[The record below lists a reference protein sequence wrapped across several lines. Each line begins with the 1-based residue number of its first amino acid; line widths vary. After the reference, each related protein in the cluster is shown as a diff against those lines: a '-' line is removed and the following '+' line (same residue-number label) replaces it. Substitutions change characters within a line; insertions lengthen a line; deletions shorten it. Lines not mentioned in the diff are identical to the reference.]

1 MINFTY
7 KDLYKRKF
15 TYSENKYIM
24 ELTIKDIII
33 AFDGHSSCGKS
44 TVAKAVAKQIGF
56 TYIDSGAMYRV
67 VTLLAMQK
75 GLIDGKNIEIPLL
88 KSAIESIVISFKY
101 NDNAVQETYMNN
113 KNVEA
118 EIRSIEV
125 SNLVSYISEIDFVRE
140 KLVHLQQSMGSKKR
154 IVMDGR
160 DIGTVVFPKAELK
173 IFMTASP
180 QVRAQRR
187 YDEMI
192 AKGDKVT
199 FEEVLANVEKRDFID
214 QNREI
219 SPLKKAE
226 DALTLDNSNL
236 TREEQFD
243 WVMKILIEKF
253 SL

>member
-1 MINFTY
+1 
-7 KDLYKRKF
+7 
-15 TYSENKYIM
+15 M
-24 ELTIKDIII
+24 ELKIKDIII

-67 VTLLAMQK
+67 VTLLAMRK
-75 GLIDGKNIEIPLL
+75 KLIEGKDINISTL
-88 KSAIESIVISFKY
+88 KEVIESLTISFKY
-101 NDNAVQETYMNN
+101 NKEGIQETYMNN
-113 KNVEA
+113 ENVEA

-125 SNLVSYISEIDFVRE
+125 SNLVSYISELDFVRE
-140 KLVHLQQSMGSKKR
+140 KLVFLQQAMGSNKR

-180 QVRAQRR
+180 KVRAQRR

-192 AKGDKVT
+192 AKGDKVS
-199 FEEVLANVEKRDFID
+199 FEEVLANVEKRDYID

-226 DALTLDNSNL
+226 DAVVLDNSYL
-236 TREEQFD
+236 SREEQLT
-243 WVMKILIEKF
+243 WVMDILKEKF

>member
-1 MINFTY
+1 LAALLI
-7 KDLYKRKF
+7 
-15 TYSENKYIM
+15 KYELIM
-24 ELTIKDIII
+24 ELKIKDIII

-44 TVAKAVAKQIGF
+44 TVAKAVAKLIGF

-67 VTLLAMQK
+67 VTLLAMRK
-75 GLIDGKNIEIPLL
+75 GLIDGKKINIPEL
-88 KSAIESIVISFKY
+88 KKAMQSLEISFKY
-101 NDNAVQETYMNN
+101 NAEGLQETFMNGE
-113 KNVEA
+113 NVEA

-125 SNLVSYISEIDFVRE
+125 SNLVSYISELDFVRE
-140 KLVHLQQSMGSKKR
+140 QQVFLQQSMGSKKR

-180 QVRAQRR
+180 KVRAQRR

-192 AKGDKVT
+192 AKGDNVT

-219 SPLKKAE
+219 SPLKKAV
-226 DALTLDNSNL
+226 DALVLDNSNL
-236 TREEQFD
+236 TREEQLD
-243 WVMKILIEKF
+243 WVMDILKEKF